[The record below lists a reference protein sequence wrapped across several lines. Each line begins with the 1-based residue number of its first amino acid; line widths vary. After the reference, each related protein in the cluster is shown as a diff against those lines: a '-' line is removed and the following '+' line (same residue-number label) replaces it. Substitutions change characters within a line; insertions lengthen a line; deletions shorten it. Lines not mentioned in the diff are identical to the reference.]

1 VSDQLSATVLLR
13 PAAGG
18 THEGVTAET
27 VERFQPDP
35 DALERARRFFE
46 AAGFELGPAVGPS
59 FSITGPRELFE
70 RTFDTKLEY
79 DETLGIKASGGGV
92 ELPLHVVPPE
102 LTDSLQAVT
111 FTPPPA
117 FGPTEY

>member
-1 VSDQLSATVLLR
+1 MSEQLSATVLLR

-18 THEGVTAET
+18 THEGVTAAT
-27 VERFQPDP
+27 VERSLPDP
-35 DALERARRFFE
+35 AALDRAQRFFE
-46 AAGFELGPAVGPS
+46 AAGFDIGPAVGPS
-59 FSITGPRELFE
+59 FSITAPRDLFE
-70 RTFDTKLEY
+70 RTFGTRLEH
-79 DETLGIKASGGGV
+79 DETLGIKATGGGV

>member
-1 VSDQLSATVLLR
+1 LSEQLSATVLLR

-27 VERFQPDP
+27 VERYQPDP
-35 DALERARRFFE
+35 DAVERARRFFE

-70 RTFDTKLEY
+70 QTFGTQLED
-79 DETLGIKASGGGV
+79 DEALGIKASGGGV
-92 ELPLHVVPPE
+92 ELPLQAIPPE
-102 LTDSLQAVT
+102 LTGSLQAVT

-117 FGPTEY
+117 FGPTKY

>member
-1 VSDQLSATVLLR
+1 MSDVLSATVLLR

-27 VERFQPDP
+27 VERSQPDP
-35 DALERARRFFE
+35 DALERAQRFFQ
-46 AAGFELGPAVGPS
+46 AAGFDVSPAFGPS
-59 FSITGPRELFE
+59 FSVTASSDLFE
-70 RTFDTKLEY
+70 QTFGTKLEH
-79 DETLGIKASGGGV
+79 DETLGVKAAGGGV
-92 ELPLHVVPPE
+92 ELPLHELPPDV
-102 LTDSLQAVT
+102 TDSLQAVT